1 MAPPS
6 SSPEPARLSRFGGP
20 ALAIIGAAAIA
31 LIVLPPAAAESPL
44 AWWIVNSAL
53 TPERLLPLLGFGAA
67 LTLVRP
73 RSALAALLLFSVGI
87 AFGFVEHKELLD
99 PLTKMPQAAT
109 QHFLTGPIASIAV
122 GLALIPPAR
131 WRAAVLPLSALVAG
145 CMLALAIVVT
155 DPTLNDPTNRI
166 AGVTIGFWVVVVI
179 MLTLRAFHRPWF
191 AVFSRILGSW
201 LIAIGLLYGA
211 VALMPRKAPPPPP
224 PIPDLNPLPDLER
237 SRPGTLPQ

>member
-1 MAPPS
+1 LAPLSFP
-6 SSPEPARLSRFGGP
+6 PEPARLYRFGGP
-20 ALAIIGAAAIA
+20 ALAALGVAAIA

-53 TPERLLPLLGFGAA
+53 TPERLLPLLGLGVALA
-67 LTLVRP
+67 LTGP
-73 RSALAALLLFSVGI
+73 RIALAALLLFCIGI
-87 AFGFVEHKELLD
+87 VFGFVAHKELLE

-109 QHFLTGPIASIAV
+109 HHFLTGPIASIAV

-131 WRAAVLPLSALVAG
+131 WRAAVLPLLAFIAG

-155 DPTLNDPTNRI
+155 DPSLDDPTNRI
-166 AGVTIGFWVVVVI
+166 AGVTIGLWVVVVV

-201 LIAIGLLYGA
+201 LIAIGLLYGG

-224 PIPDLNPLPDLER
+224 PIPDLNPLPDFDR
-237 SRPGTLPQ
+237 SRPQTLPQ